1 LKRIEPCCL
10 PIVLLSLEKLTTALI
25 CIWIQT
31 LTH

>member
-1 LKRIEPCCL
+1 LMRIEPCCL
-10 PIVLLSLEKLTTALI
+10 SIELLSLEKLTTALI